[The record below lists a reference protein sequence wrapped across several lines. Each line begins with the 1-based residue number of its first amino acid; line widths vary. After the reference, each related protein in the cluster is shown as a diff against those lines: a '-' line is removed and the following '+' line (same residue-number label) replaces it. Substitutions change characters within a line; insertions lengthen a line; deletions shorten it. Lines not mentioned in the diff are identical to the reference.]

1 MTTGLDDAAIGKWF
15 AESALGSV
23 GPIDFARIGN
33 GQSNLTYL
41 ATDAEGKRWV
51 LRRPPLGSVLASAH
65 DVLREYRILSALQ
78 NTDVPVPR
86 MLATIED
93 PEFTD
98 APIVVMSHV
107 DGVVLS
113 DPALAEPLPEAV
125 RHEIGVDMADVLGAI
140 HAVDLA
146 AVGLDELASHAP
158 FAARQIRRWSAQWEK
173 SKTRDSEVIERLA
186 VALAEHAPEQ
196 SEVTLVHG
204 DFHLSNVIVDPEVGV
219 IVDPQVGRV
228 RCVVDWELCTLG
240 DPIADVGTLLTYW
253 TEPGEDAI
261 ALFGASALPGFP
273 NRAEL
278 VERYARTTGR
288 DVSTVPY
295 WHALTTWK
303 LAIIA
308 EGVLRRITDDP
319 RNRAAGAPTK
329 QLVDGVIARA
339 GTLAEAAGIL

>member
-1 MTTGLDDAAIGKWF
+1 MTTGLDDTAITKWF
-15 AESALGSV
+15 ATSGLGATD
-23 GPIDFARIGN
+23 PIAFTRIGN

-41 ATDAEGKRWV
+41 ATDATGKRWV
-51 LRRPPLGSVLASAH
+51 LRRQPLGSVLASAH
-65 DVLREYRILSALQ
+65 DVLREYRILRALQ
-78 NTDVPVPR
+78 DTGVPVPR

-98 APIVVMSHV
+98 VPIVVMSHV

-113 DPALAEPLPEAV
+113 DPSVAESLTERA
-125 RHEIGVDMADVLGAI
+125 RHEVGTNMVDVLGAV
-140 HAVDLA
+140 HEVDLE
-146 AVGLDELASHAP
+146 AVGLDDLASHAP

-186 VALAEHAPEQ
+186 VALADHAPAQ

-204 DFHLSNVIVDPEVGV
+204 DFHLNNVIVDPEA
-219 IVDPQVGRV
+219 GRV

-240 DPIADVGTLLTYW
+240 DPLADVGTLLTYW
-253 TEPGEDAI
+253 TQPGEQAI
-261 ALFGASALPGFP
+261 GPFGASALPGFP
-273 NRAEL
+273 SRAEL
-278 VERYARTTGR
+278 VERYARSTGR
-288 DVSTVPY
+288 DVAGVLY

-319 RNRAAGAPTK
+319 RNRAAAGAPTR
-329 QLVDGVIARA
+329 QLVDGVIDRA
-339 GTLAEAAGIL
+339 GALAAAAGIL

>member
-15 AESALGSV
+15 AESPLGAV
-23 GPIDFARIGN
+23 PPITFARIGN

-41 ATDAEGKRWV
+41 ATDATGRRWV

-65 DVLREYRILSALQ
+65 DVLREYRIMSALQ
-78 NTDVPVPR
+78 ATVVPVPR
-86 MLATIED
+86 MLATIDD

-113 DPALAEPLPEAV
+113 DPAVAEPLAEPIRRAV
-125 RHEIGVDMADVLGAI
+125 GTQMADVLGAI
-140 HAVDLA
+140 HDVDLE
-146 AVGLDELASHAP
+146 AVGLDSLASRAP

-173 SKTRDSEVIERLA
+173 SKTRDSAVIEGLT
-186 VALAEHAPEQ
+186 VALAQHAPEQ
-196 SEVTLVHG
+196 SEITLVHG
-204 DFHLSNVIVDPEVGV
+204 DFHLNNVIVDPSVG
-219 IVDPQVGRV
+219 QV

-253 TEPGEDAI
+253 TEPGENAI
-261 ALFGASALPGFP
+261 GPFGTSALPGFP
-273 NRAEL
+273 SRAQL
-278 VERYARTTGR
+278 VARYADTTGR
-288 DVSTVPY
+288 DITSVPY

-319 RNRAAGAPTK
+319 RNRAAAGAPTK
-329 QLVDGVIARA
+329 QLVDGVIDRA
-339 GTLAEAAGIL
+339 GVLAAEAGIL